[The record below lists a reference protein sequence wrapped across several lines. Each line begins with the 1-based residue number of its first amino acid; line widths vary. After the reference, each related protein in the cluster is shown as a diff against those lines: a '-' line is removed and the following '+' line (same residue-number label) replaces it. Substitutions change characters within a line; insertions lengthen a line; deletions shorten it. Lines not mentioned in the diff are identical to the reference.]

1 MMKTKYVAYIIGLK
15 SMFVE
20 RGYSDKSELIKIEKK
35 AHVQELELIAAGESS
50 DVFSGLTTHEEKEKK
65 NVVYHNCIS
74 IWYNWNNSHKDKLV
88 KIENFISEI
97 YLEIISE

>member
-1 MMKTKYVAYIIGLK
+1 MKTKYVVYIIGLK

-20 RGYSDKSELIKIEKK
+20 RGYSDKSELIKIEEK

-65 NVVYHNCIS
+65 IAIKVYKGNNNPPNVL
-74 IWYNWNNSHKDKLV
+74 SHLV
-88 KIENFISEI
+88 GRKMNHIV
-97 YLEIISE
+97 